1 MEKEKKNEK
10 ESEFDKF
17 DKNIGKKIDNI
28 ICSKGYEIEQKLIK
42 YVKQLDNQSQEYLK
56 LKFGNQ
62 IEKKKFDDLFNS
74 INILK
79 EKKNQLLNSE
89 NIKKNFNRVDGALL
103 KVSNSKHVEKVVNFI
118 DNFDIKLA
126 NDILEEIESITPLLE
141 EKNKENFR
149 DNIKKLIQEKIIK
162 CYIIFLEPKLK
173 ELVINISKEF
183 FDKMNKKI
191 K

>member
-1 MEKEKKNEK
+1 M
-10 ESEFDKF
+10 
-17 DKNIGKKIDNI
+17 
-28 ICSKGYEIEQKLIK
+28 
-42 YVKQLDNQSQEYLK
+42 
-56 LKFGNQ
+56 
-62 IEKKKFDDLFNS
+62 
-74 INILK
+74 
-79 EKKNQLLNSE
+79 NSE

-149 DNIKKLIQEKIIK
+149 DYINKVIQEKIIK